1 MNLFVGNEMKKNN
14 VIDLF
19 AGCGGLSTGFE
30 MAGFNIPLAIE
41 RDEWASETYKLNHKN
56 TVVITEDITK
66 ILDLDSFVID
76 KLKMDKLD
84 VDGII
89 GGPPCQGFSLSGN
102 RDKKDPRNSLFMEFV
117 RFVKYFQP
125 NFFVME
131 NVTGIL
137 SMETKSGDKVKDVII
152 NEYNKIGYNVE
163 VFILNAAEFG
173 VPQNRIRV
181 FFIGL
186 RDDLIYDRNKLEPKG
201 FLFGSN
207 QITIEQAI
215 SDLPKIRAGE
225 GNECCQYDSQP
236 QNYYQKW
243 IRDGAKEIYNHVAMK
258 HTQRLVERFSHIG
271 YGQSVADVAEEYR
284 QRQRGDASK
293 ISGKVYSQNNM
304 RPYPNKPSPTIPAS
318 FQSNF
323 VHPYINRNYTARE
336 GARLQSF
343 PDKYIFCG
351 KRTTM
356 SWEKNLSQ
364 YQQIGNA
371 VPPLLAKAIGVTI
384 MDYINN
390 VLPSGCYQNVG

>member
-1 MNLFVGNEMKKNN
+1 MNKMKKLT

-30 MAGFNIPLAIE
+30 MAGFDIPLAIE
-41 RDEWASETYKLNHKN
+41 KDEWAAQTYKLNHKK
-56 TVVITEDITK
+56 TTVITEDITQL
-66 ILDLDSFVID
+66 LDLDALVKHRGNLSKKEI
-76 KLKMDKLD
+76 
-84 VDGII
+84 DGII

-117 RFVKYFQP
+117 RFVRYFKP
-125 NFFVME
+125 KFFVME

-137 SMETKSGDKVKDVII
+137 SMQTKSGTLVKNVII
-152 NEYNKIGYNVE
+152 DEFNKAGYNVE
-163 VFILNAAEFG
+163 IFVLNAAEYG

-186 RDDLIYDRNKLEPKG
+186 KSDIKYDKNKIGPKG
-201 FLFGSN
+201 FLFN
-207 QITIEQAI
+207 EHQITIEQALM
-215 SDLPKIRAGE
+215 DLPTLQAGE
-225 GNECCQYDSQP
+225 GKDVVKYDKKP
-236 QNYYQKW
+236 QNDYQKW
-243 IRDGAKEIYNHVAMK
+243 VRNGSKEIFNHIAMK
-258 HTQRLVERFSHIG
+258 HTPRLIERFSHIK
-271 YGQSVADVAEEYR
+271 YGESVADVDVEFQ
-284 QRQRGDASK
+284 QRKRGDASK

-304 RPYPNKPSPTIPAS
+304 RPFPNKPSPTIPAS

-323 VHPYINRNYTARE
+323 VHPFFNRNYTARE

-343 PDKYIFCG
+343 PDCYVFCG

-371 VPPLLAKAIGVTI
+371 VPPLLAKAIAKTI
-384 MDYINN
+384 HKYLQE
-390 VLPSGCYQNVG
+390 VLHQ